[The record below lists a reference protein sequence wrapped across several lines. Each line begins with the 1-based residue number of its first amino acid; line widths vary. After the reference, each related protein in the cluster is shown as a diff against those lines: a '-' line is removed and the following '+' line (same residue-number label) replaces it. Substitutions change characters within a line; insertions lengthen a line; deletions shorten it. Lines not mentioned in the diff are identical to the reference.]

1 MVRKGIGDRPMMFR
15 RVHFGRS
22 PARTAFSLQEVMV
35 AVGILGIGLILVA
48 SVFPVA
54 LSQHREAV
62 EGAQT
67 LTLAHR
73 AQTVMETRVNRN
85 LPLPAG
91 AAGLLW
97 QPSANG
103 SLVAGDNN
111 PWFVLP
117 DANIDVV
124 TGNWIPLGGPGGYQ
138 CLLNNLFLPLPPLGS
153 PQRCENPLFWGADDE
168 TTDARL
174 PVNDL
179 EASERP
185 YRLAW
190 TGFYREL
197 TDGRIQFAAAVC
209 RQKRADAFVA
219 QNLGDL
225 STAFSSPTVDSS
237 LVCRMPLPWRITA
250 VYSGGRTLSAPTLP
264 VVPPTVFG
272 ELMPAGSKVVIMG
285 TVYGPAPQP
294 AIPVGRPLTV
304 SKSAAGEVDVLEN
317 ISDLPGAPY
326 TLDLWVFPPPYAGG
340 QFGAKSPVLD
350 WVFF

>member
-1 MVRKGIGDRPMMFR
+1 
-15 RVHFGRS
+15 
-22 PARTAFSLQEVMV
+22 MV

-73 AQTVMETRVNRN
+73 AQAIMETRINRN
-85 LPLPAG
+85 SPVPLG

-103 SLVAGDNN
+103 SLSAGDNN
-111 PWFVLP
+111 PWLVLP
-117 DANIDVV
+117 GANIDVA
-124 TGNWIPLGGPGGYQ
+124 TGNWAPLGGPNGYQ
-138 CLLNNLFLPLPPLGS
+138 CLINNLFLPLPAIGS
-153 PQRCENPLFWGADDE
+153 PQRCSNPLFWGAADE
-168 TTDARL
+168 ITDSRL
-174 PVNDL
+174 PLNDL
-179 EASERP
+179 EASESP

-197 TDGRIQFAAAVC
+197 TDGRIEYAAAIC
-209 RQKRADAFVA
+209 RQKRTDAFVA
-219 QNLGDL
+219 QNLSDL
-225 STAFSSPTVDSS
+225 STAFSSPTIDAS
-237 LVCRMPLPWRITA
+237 LVCRMPLPWRVTA
-250 VYSGGRTLSAPTLP
+250 VYTGGRTLSVSLNSVAPPAT
-264 VVPPTVFG
+264 FG
-272 ELMPAGSKVVIMG
+272 AESLMPPGSKVVIMG
-285 TVYGPAPQP
+285 TSYGPPP
-294 AIPVGRPLTV
+294 LPSIPVGRPLTV
-304 SKSAAGEVDVLEN
+304 SETAAGAVAVLEN

-326 TLDLWVFPPPYAGG
+326 AFDLWVFPPPFAGG